1 MVTTRRSSE
10 YANSSYEPRMAT
22 AGVGVLDRPE
32 RLEEKYS
39 TAVTVGDNTQEAEER
54 RRNLDKLLNYDR
66 YTEQASVVEEKE
78 VEQATIVNSSSLSDE
93 DIRPTSTTMQFGD
106 DIDQIRKEMN
116 RADTVEKEGYH
127 LNSKGKLIVTLYA
140 LAVTVILALIV
151 LNTGVLAK
159 LSSVQEAK
167 AVELNDAITRY
178 EAIQQDIIEMSSKE
192 HIINVAQNEYGMI
205 MGN

>member
-1 MVTTRRSSE
+1 MRSRTGCRL
-10 YANSSYEPRMAT
+10 P
-22 AGVGVLDRPE
+22 LPE
-32 RLEEKYS
+32 QK
-39 TAVTVGDNTQEAEER
+39 ER
-54 RRNLDKLLNYDR
+54 Y
-66 YTEQASVVEEKE
+66 
-78 VEQATIVNSSSLSDE
+78 
-93 DIRPTSTTMQFGD
+93 
-106 DIDQIRKEMN
+106 
-116 RADTVEKEGYH
+116 TVEKEGYH